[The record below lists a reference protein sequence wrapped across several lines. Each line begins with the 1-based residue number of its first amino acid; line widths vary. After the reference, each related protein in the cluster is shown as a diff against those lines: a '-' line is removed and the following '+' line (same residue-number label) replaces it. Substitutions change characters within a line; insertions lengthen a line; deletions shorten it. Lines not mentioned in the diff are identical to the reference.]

1 LAESLAALADGL
13 KRSQILMI
21 PGGFSAGDEPD
32 GSGKFIAAVFRSPI
46 VRDATMDLLKSR
58 DGLVLGICNGF
69 QALIK
74 LGLVP
79 YGEIRDLEP
88 GSPTLFHNRIGRHI
102 SRYATT
108 RVSSVL
114 SPWLSKLEVGQT
126 HAIPFSHGEGRFT
139 ASASVIQ
146 ELVTKGQVAFQYADH
161 QGQPSHAIEF
171 NPNGSVAAIEG
182 ISSPCG
188 RVLGKMGHSERR
200 GANIA
205 RNIPGEK
212 VQPIFEGGVAYF
224 A

>member
-1 LAESLAALADGL
+1 
-13 KRSQILMI
+13 
-21 PGGFSAGDEPD
+21 
-32 GSGKFIAAVFRSPI
+32 
-46 VRDATMDLLKSR
+46 
-58 DGLVLGICNGF
+58 
-69 QALIK
+69 
-74 LGLVP
+74 
-79 YGEIRDLEP
+79 
-88 GSPTLFHNRIGRHI
+88 
-102 SRYATT
+102 
-108 RVSSVL
+108 VL

-146 ELVTKGQVAFQYADH
+146 DLVSKGQVAFQYADH